1 MQILDGKKEAEKIL
15 SDLKKR
21 IAKEKLSPKLAVI
34 LVGRNRASELYVKL
48 KTKAAEKI
56 GGKLVLYKFG
66 KSVAEGKIIR
76 QIKDLNNDSSIHG
89 IIVQLPLPKKF
100 RTDRIIGAVS
110 PQKDVDGFQRNSRF
124 SPVLP
129 LAIFLAL
136 KKGVKT
142 FKNKKAVALVNSDV
156 FGRTLQ
162 KFLKKNKITVSYIL
176 KSEVSRQKF
185 EERTKSADILIS
197 VCGIPYFIKSEMIKK
212 GAVLIDVGISYAG
225 RSRKVLGDIDRES
238 VKDKASF
245 LTPVPGG
252 IGPLTVASLLKNLFY
267 AVKNKHD

>member
-21 IAKEKLSPKLAVI
+21 IAKKKLSPKLAVI
-34 LVGRNRASELYVKL
+34 LIGRNRASELYVKL

-66 KSVAEGKIIR
+66 KSVAEEKIIR

-110 PQKDVDGFQRNSRF
+110 PQKDVDGFQKNSRF

-136 KKGVKT
+136 KKGVKI

-156 FGRTLQ
+156 FGLTLR
-162 KFLKKNKITVSYIL
+162 KFLKKNKITASYIL
-176 KSEVSRQKF
+176 KSEVSWQKF

-197 VCGIPYFIKSEMIKK
+197 VCGIPHLIKSEMIKK
-212 GAVLIDVGISYAG
+212 GAVLIDAGISYAG
-225 RSRKVLGDIDRES
+225 RTRKVLGDVDRES